1 MKGRWFLAFLLTA
14 LAGSA
19 LHFAYDLCPSPLVG
33 LFCPV
38 SESVW
43 EHLKLLYAPFLV
55 CGFVLNRKAAD
66 TQAAWSGTLA
76 ALLAMPAFLLGVYY
90 TLESGFS
97 FTAGWLNITLYVLT
111 LALGFRL
118 SAKLCRTGQLVVAVR
133 RAGDCGGA
141 LWRGADSVYDGA
153 PGAADFPGLSEKTCR
168 FRKICIDIQLFCHYN
183 SWRKQRRSGK
193 RRTHLKLCEEVDT
206 ENVPSR
212 GFLCAGACRHPHFA
226 FGGAFPSVN

>member
-1 MKGRWFLAFLLTA
+1 M
-14 LAGSA
+14 
-19 LHFAYDLCPSPLVG
+19 
-33 LFCPV
+33 
-38 SESVW
+38 W

-118 SAKLCRTGQLVVAVR
+118 SAKLCRTGQLSWLCGVLVIA
-133 RAGDCGGA
+133 AG
-141 LWRGADSVYDGA
+141 LY
-153 PGAADFPGLSEKTCR
+153 GAAL
-168 FRKICIDIQLFCHYN
+168 ILF
-183 SWRKQRRSGK
+183 
-193 RRTHLKLCEEVDT
+193 TMAPPAL
-206 ENVPSR
+206 PI
-212 GFLCAGACRHPHFA
+212 FLD
-226 FGGAFPSVN
+226 

>member
-1 MKGRWFLAFLLTA
+1 MRRKWGLVFTLAVL
-14 LAGSA
+14 GGEA
-19 LHFAYDLCPSPLVG
+19 LHFLYDVWPNPLTAV
-33 LFCPV
+33 LAPV
-38 SESVW
+38 NESVW

-118 SAKLCRTGQLVVAVR
+118 SAKLCRTGQLSWLCGVLVIA
-133 RAGDCGGA
+133 AG
-141 LWRGADSVYDGA
+141 LY
-153 PGAADFPGLSEKTCR
+153 GAAL
-168 FRKICIDIQLFCHYN
+168 ILF
-183 SWRKQRRSGK
+183 
-193 RRTHLKLCEEVDT
+193 TMAPPAL
-206 ENVPSR
+206 PI
-212 GFLCAGACRHPHFA
+212 FLD
-226 FGGAFPSVN
+226 

>member
-1 MKGRWFLAFLLTA
+1 MRSSSSNYEERQPDRLRAS
-14 LAGSA
+14 AGVP
-19 LHFAYDLCPSPLVG
+19 FGVFPAYFSLPPILYWWEG

-118 SAKLCRTGQLVVAVR
+118 SAKLCRTGQLSWLCGVLVIA
-133 RAGDCGGA
+133 AG
-141 LWRGADSVYDGA
+141 LY
-153 PGAADFPGLSEKTCR
+153 GAAL
-168 FRKICIDIQLFCHYN
+168 ILF
-183 SWRKQRRSGK
+183 
-193 RRTHLKLCEEVDT
+193 TMAPPAL
-206 ENVPSR
+206 PI
-212 GFLCAGACRHPHFA
+212 FLD
-226 FGGAFPSVN
+226 

>member
-1 MKGRWFLAFLLTA
+1 MKRADIISAVLAA
-14 LAGSA
+14 AAGTA
-19 LHFAYDLCPSPLVG
+19 LHFLYTISPNLISA
-33 LFCPV
+33 LLAPV
-38 SESVW
+38 NESVW

-118 SAKLCRTGQLVVAVR
+118 SAKLCRTGQLSWLCGVLVIA
-133 RAGDCGGA
+133 AG
-141 LWRGADSVYDGA
+141 LY
-153 PGAADFPGLSEKTCR
+153 GAAL
-168 FRKICIDIQLFCHYN
+168 ILF
-183 SWRKQRRSGK
+183 
-193 RRTHLKLCEEVDT
+193 TMAPPAL
-206 ENVPSR
+206 PI
-212 GFLCAGACRHPHFA
+212 FLD
-226 FGGAFPSVN
+226 

>member
-1 MKGRWFLAFLLTA
+1 MGKRFWGCYLLAAVVGTAWHFLYRWL
-14 LAGSA
+14 
-19 LHFAYDLCPSPLVG
+19 PLPVIG
-33 LFCPV
+33 LFAPV
-38 SESVW
+38 NESVW

-118 SAKLCRTGQLVVAVR
+118 SAKLCRTGQLSWLCGVLVIAV
-133 RAGDCGGA
+133 G
-141 LWRGADSVYDGA
+141 LY
-153 PGAADFPGLSEKTCR
+153 GAAL
-168 FRKICIDIQLFCHYN
+168 ILF
-183 SWRKQRRSGK
+183 
-193 RRTHLKLCEEVDT
+193 TMAPPAL
-206 ENVPSR
+206 PI
-212 GFLCAGACRHPHFA
+212 FLD
-226 FGGAFPSVN
+226 

>member
-1 MKGRWFLAFLLTA
+1 MMQAAKKGTSARRRYWLAA
-14 LAGSA
+14 LAASIAGSA
-19 LHFAYDLCPSPLVG
+19 LHFLYVVLPNPLTAFISPIN
-33 LFCPV
+33 
-38 SESVW
+38 ESVW

-118 SAKLCRTGQLVVAVR
+118 SAKLCRTGQLSWLCGVLVIA
-133 RAGDCGGA
+133 AG
-141 LWRGADSVYDGA
+141 LY
-153 PGAADFPGLSEKTCR
+153 GAAL
-168 FRKICIDIQLFCHYN
+168 ILF
-183 SWRKQRRSGK
+183 
-193 RRTHLKLCEEVDT
+193 TMAPPAL
-206 ENVPSR
+206 PI
-212 GFLCAGACRHPHFA
+212 FLD
-226 FGGAFPSVN
+226 